1 MAAGTEADD
10 LLDFI
15 IATLEADATLA
26 GYGLH
31 GWYKDLAVEP
41 EGWPYGVVSMQ
52 SAVDIVYPGPRRIGS
67 NIVAQV
73 KLVGPDGIFTST
85 LKPAYQRVYQVLFG
99 LMGTTSDVEVWGKLW
114 QEAPVSYVEVVGG
127 QLIRHFGGDWRS
139 QAA

>member
-15 IATLEADATLA
+15 IAALEADATLSD
-26 GYGLH
+26 YGLH

-41 EGWPYGVVSMQ
+41 EGWPYGVVSIQ
-52 SAVDIVYPGPRRIGS
+52 SAVDIVYLGPRRIGS
-67 NIVAQV
+67 NVVAQV
-73 KLVGPDGIFTST
+73 KLVGPDGIFNST
-85 LKPAYQRVYQVLFG
+85 LKPAYKRVYTVLFG
-99 LMGTTSDVEVWGKLW
+99 LMGTTSDVEVWGKLF